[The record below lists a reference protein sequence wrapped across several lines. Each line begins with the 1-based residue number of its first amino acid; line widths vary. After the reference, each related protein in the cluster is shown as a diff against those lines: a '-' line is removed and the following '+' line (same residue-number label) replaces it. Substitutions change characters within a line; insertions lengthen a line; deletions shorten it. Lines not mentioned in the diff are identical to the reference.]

1 MTRGAGASIQGTP
14 PQDDR
19 RQRGDSP
26 SPPVCAPAVPPS
38 ARVAGAVT
46 RPGAS
51 RRSASSRKPR
61 FSVTPRGRGA
71 SPAALLLGN
80 GVEKGPEQA
89 PGRNLSRAKPEPRD
103 ARGEFW
109 KSTSRPSGPAAPGP
123 PRLPCARRAG
133 TGRDGALSTRT
144 DDEHP
149 RVTRGSAS
157 CPDPRRGPRE
167 PAATGRGACGM
178 FQTRRPR
185 HRATHPRGRLGPT
198 PLRSPLPSRPPGP
211 GPQQTPRGGDV
222 TAWESRG
229 RARLPHAP

>member
-1 MTRGAGASIQGTP
+1 MQTRGSPRCTCPRGPPRCRYTRATDARGGPGAAPATCTRRSFAAMTRGAGASIQGTP

-61 FSVTPRGRGA
+61 FSVPPRGRGA

-89 PGRNLSRAKPEPRD
+89 PGRNLSPATHAESSGRAPV
-103 ARGEFW
+103 AR
-109 KSTSRPSGPAAPGP
+109 
-123 PRLPCARRAG
+123 
-133 TGRDGALSTRT
+133 
-144 DDEHP
+144 
-149 RVTRGSAS
+149 
-157 CPDPRRGPRE
+157 PD
-167 PAATGRGACGM
+167 
-178 FQTRRPR
+178 RPR
-185 HRATHPRGRLGPT
+185 PGRPACRA
-198 PLRSPLPSRPPGP
+198 PPGP
-211 GPQQTPRGGDV
+211 GQGG
-222 TAWESRG
+222 TG
-229 RARLPHAP
+229 L